1 LSYFPRANDARA
13 GIMAFGLADAAE
25 IPKIAEPLL
34 AKLNAT
40 LTIQPVLTME
50 HLQRGIGAAPG

>member
-1 LSYFPRANDARA
+1 VRTTRAPASGRSA
-13 GIMAFGLADAAE
+13 LADAAE
-25 IPKIAEPLL
+25 IPKIAELLL